1 MLGTGSSF
9 QLARVLGIRIG
20 VNASWFIVLF
30 LFIYLFQGSFQ
41 EKLQSSDSVAFGVAL
56 VAAVLFFGSILLH
69 ELGHALAARREGIEV
84 SGIELFLFG
93 GVMKMSR
100 DTDSPGAEFRVAAAG
115 PVVTLMIVLLGGLI
129 SLVFWGPDRLFD
141 SVRLTGNQSEDI
153 PIVLLST
160 LVGFNLML
168 LGFNLI
174 PAFPL
179 DGGRIARAAAWKLTG
194 DRGKATRFAAR
205 IGQGFAV
212 LMIGY
217 GVWVVIGGD
226 PWGLW
231 SVMLG
236 WLLGSAARSAIVQSD
251 FSDRL
256 EGITVA
262 DLMDAEPVTIPAG
275 TPADRA
281 YEDFFLRYQGWEW
294 FAVVDEDGR
303 FAGIAHREPLR
314 QVTEAGDIRPVG
326 ELVVPPGEDGQVR
339 ADTPLEVL
347 LAVRAAAALRRLD
360 GSRRRGPAA
369 RGGHARAGLAGA
381 AGARRTRLGLLDHW
395 SNIPTQEWRWALTD
409 EGRGGLAAIGTRPGS
424 WSVAGGVRGSAAR
437 GGLVSV
443 YLVIALAWFSLAV
456 LGWAWLASAARA
468 DRAQVQRPPR
478 QPRARARS

>member
-9 QLARVLGIRIG
+9 KLARIFGIRIG

-30 LFIYLFQGSFQ
+30 LFIYLFQGSFE
-41 EKLQSSDSVAFGVAL
+41 EKLASSDTTAFGVAI

-69 ELGHALAARREGIEV
+69 ELGHAVAARREGIEV

-115 PVVTLMIVLLGGLI
+115 PLVTLLIVVVGGLATM
-129 SLVFWGPDRLFD
+129 LLWGSERLFD
-141 SVRLTGNQSEDI
+141 SVALTGDQTEDI
-153 PIVLLST
+153 PIVLLSV
-160 LVGFNLML
+160 LVGFNLLL

-205 IGQGFAV
+205 IGQGFAILLVGWGIYVV
-212 LMIGY
+212 LR
-217 GVWVVIGGD
+217 GD

-231 SVMLG
+231 TALLG
-236 WLLGSAARSAIVQSD
+236 WLLGSAARGAILQSN
-251 FSDRL
+251 FTDRL

-262 DLMDAEPVTIPAG
+262 DLMDDEPVTIPAD

-294 FAVVDEDGR
+294 FAVVDADGR

-314 QVTEAGDIRPVG
+314 QVTEAGDHRPVG

-339 ADTPLEVL
+339 SDTPLEVL
-347 LAVRAAAALRRLD
+347 LASEPLRRFGALMAVD
-360 GSRRRGPAA
+360 GDGRLRGVVTLEQVSRALQAHAA
-369 RGGHARAGLAGA
+369 
-381 AGARRTRLGLLDHW
+381 
-395 SNIPTQEWRWALTD
+395 
-409 EGRGGLAAIGTRPGS
+409 PG
-424 WSVAGGVRGSAAR
+424 
-437 GGLVSV
+437 
-443 YLVIALAWFSLAV
+443 
-456 LGWAWLASAARA
+456 
-468 DRAQVQRPPR
+468 
-478 QPRARARS
+478 

>member
-9 QLARVLGIRIG
+9 KLARVFGIRIG

-30 LFIYLFQGSFQ
+30 LFIYLFQGSFE
-41 EKLQSSDSVAFGVAL
+41 EKLASSDTTAFGVAV

-69 ELGHALAARREGIEV
+69 ELGHAVAARREGIEV

-115 PVVTLMIVLLGGLI
+115 PLVTLLIVIVGGLI
-129 SLVFWGPDRLFD
+129 TMGVWGSDRLFD
-141 SVRLTGNQSEDI
+141 SVALTGDQSEDI
-153 PIVLLST
+153 PIVLLSV
-160 LVGFNLML
+160 LVGFNLLL

-179 DGGRIARAAAWKLTG
+179 DGGRIARAVAWRITG

-205 IGQGFAV
+205 IGQGFAI

-217 GVWVVIGGD
+217 GIYVVAGGD

-231 SVMLG
+231 TVMLG
-236 WLLGSAARSAIVQSD
+236 WLLGSAARSAILQSD
-251 FSDRL
+251 FTDRL

-262 DLMDAEPVTIPAG
+262 DLMDAEPVTIPAD

-294 FAVVDEDGR
+294 FAVVDAEGR
-303 FAGIAHREPLR
+303 YAGIAHREPLR
-314 QVTEAGDIRPVG
+314 QIYEAGETRPVG

-347 LAVRAAAALRRLD
+347 LASEPLRRSGALMAVD
-360 GSRRRGPAA
+360 GDGRLRGVVTLEQVSRALQANAA
-369 RGGHARAGLAGA
+369 
-381 AGARRTRLGLLDHW
+381 
-395 SNIPTQEWRWALTD
+395 
-409 EGRGGLAAIGTRPGS
+409 PG
-424 WSVAGGVRGSAAR
+424 
-437 GGLVSV
+437 
-443 YLVIALAWFSLAV
+443 
-456 LGWAWLASAARA
+456 
-468 DRAQVQRPPR
+468 
-478 QPRARARS
+478 